1 MPKPPDAIILCG
13 GAGVRLREIAGDR
26 PKAMVRIVERPFLE
40 LLFKQLRRNG
50 FERAIL
56 AVGYQQNMI
65 RAHFGE
71 QACGLQLVYSPES
84 SPLGT
89 GGALRN
95 ATDRVES
102 DVALVMNGDSYTDA
116 DLTAFVAYHRESQA
130 DVSLVVAPARGR
142 DDCGNVHVM
151 PDGSVTRFEEKQGS
165 FAARYLNAGIYVLSP
180 RMLYDIPPA
189 VKVSLEEELFC
200 RWLAE
205 GRSVKAYLYSGI
217 CFDIGTPE
225 RYRNAQERLAK
236 AEGETTLQ
244 KSPL

>member
-56 AVGYQQNMI
+56 AFGYQKNMI

-71 QACGLQLVYSPES
+71 RACGLQLVYSPES

-95 ATDRVES
+95 A
-102 DVALVMNGDSYTDA
+102 A
-116 DLTAFVAYHRESQA
+116 DQL
-130 DVSLVVAPARGR
+130 
-142 DDCGNVHVM
+142 
-151 PDGSVTRFEEKQGS
+151 
-165 FAARYLNAGIYVLSP
+165 
-180 RMLYDIPPA
+180 
-189 VKVSLEEELFC
+189 
-200 RWLAE
+200 
-205 GRSVKAYLYSGI
+205 
-217 CFDIGTPE
+217 
-225 RYRNAQERLAK
+225 
-236 AEGETTLQ
+236 
-244 KSPL
+244 